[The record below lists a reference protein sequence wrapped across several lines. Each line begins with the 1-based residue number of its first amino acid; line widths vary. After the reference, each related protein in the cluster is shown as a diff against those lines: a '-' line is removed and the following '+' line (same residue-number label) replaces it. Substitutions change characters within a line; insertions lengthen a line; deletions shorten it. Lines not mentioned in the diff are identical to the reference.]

1 MTAPGI
7 STRFGSIDWGSFLRR
22 RGWTVGVWVL
32 LFILIGWYASLIPK
46 FGGFQVTSISKN
58 SMPLVFL
65 AIGQAVIVISGG
77 IDLSVGAL
85 MVLTNATAAQLMEGQ
100 AFGTTL
106 LIGVALILALAA
118 LNGFVGWIITISKVP
133 DIVVT
138 LATSF
143 TFSGLALLILPGPGG
158 GTSEGFRLIFTGSR
172 TGIGTTF
179 LPSLLV
185 MFIPLGIVA
194 WYLRRTRT
202 GLSIYA
208 TGSNLN
214 AAYLSGVRTARAKIT
229 AYAIGGAFS
238 AMAGLATT
246 AITGTGEPR
255 FSIGGTATLRSVA
268 AIVLGGVA
276 LTGGVGSVVGAV
288 AAGVIMFMLGPIL
301 TALKVDAN
309 TAQVVQGVLI
319 VIVMMVAGLVELRRE
334 EKKFNG
340 DSKGE
345 MAGTLSQRMKCD
357 QGIARGGCFR

>member
-1 MTAPGI
+1 MTALI
-7 STRFGSIDWGSFLRR
+7 RMVRLDQVDWKTFRRR

-32 LFILIGWYASLIPK
+32 LFIIITWYAALIPK
-46 FGGFQVTSISKN
+46 FGSFQITSISKN

-65 AIGQAVIVISGG
+65 AIGQAIIVIAGG
-77 IDLSVGAL
+77 IDLSVGAM
-85 MVLTNATAAQLMEGQ
+85 MVLTNSTAAQLMEGQ

-106 LIGVALILALAA
+106 LIGVGLILALAV
-118 LNGFVGWIITISKVP
+118 LNGTVGWIITVSKVP

-158 GTSEGFRLIFTGSR
+158 GTSDGFRLIFTGSR

-179 LPSLLV
+179 WPTLLV
-185 MFIPLGIVA
+185 MSIPLGIAA
-194 WYLRRTRT
+194 WYLRRTRP
-202 GLSIYA
+202 GLSLYA
-208 TGSNLN
+208 VGSDRN
-214 AAYLSGVRTARAKIT
+214 AAYLSGVRVARAKIT
-229 AYAIGGAFS
+229 AYAMGGAFS

-255 FSIGGTATLRSVA
+255 FSIGGTATLKSVA
-268 AIVLGGVA
+268 AIVLGGIA
-276 LTGGVGSVVGAV
+276 LTGGVGSVIGAV

-319 VIVMMVAGLVELRRE
+319 VVVMMVAGLLELRRRRAE
-334 EKKFNG
+334 
-340 DSKGE
+340 
-345 MAGTLSQRMKCD
+345 
-357 QGIARGGCFR
+357 